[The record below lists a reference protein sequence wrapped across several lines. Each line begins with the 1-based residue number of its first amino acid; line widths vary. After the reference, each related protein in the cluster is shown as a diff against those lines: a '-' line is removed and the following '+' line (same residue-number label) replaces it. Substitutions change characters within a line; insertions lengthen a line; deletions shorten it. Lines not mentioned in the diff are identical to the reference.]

1 MRART
6 LILIIAGSLMLAAC
20 GGDGDDAGNGN
31 GAADGGEATVSV
43 NGTDALAFDPDQL
56 SAAAGS
62 ITVELTS
69 EQAVEHTF
77 VVEEA
82 SDTEVV
88 AAAPG
93 ETSTGTIELEAGS
106 YTFYCDVPG
115 HREAGMEGTLEV
127 E

>member
-1 MRART
+1 V
-6 LILIIAGSLMLAAC
+6 AGSLVLAAC
-20 GGDGDDAGNGN
+20 GGDDTGDGGNG
-31 GAADGGEATVSV
+31 GDGDASISV
-43 NGTDALAFDPDQL
+43 TGTDALTFEPSQL
-56 SAAAGS
+56 SAEAGS
-62 ITVELTS
+62 VTIELTS

-82 SDTEVV
+82 SDAEVV

-93 ETSTGTIELEAGS
+93 ETSTGTIQLEPGT
-106 YTFYCDVPG
+106 YTFYCDIPG

>member
-6 LILIIAGSLMLAAC
+6 LTLIVAGSLMLAAC
-20 GGDGDDAGNGN
+20 GGDGDDAGNGDGD
-31 GAADGGEATVSV
+31 GAEPSVSV
-43 NGTDALAFDPDQL
+43 TGTDALAFEPSQL
-56 SAAAGS
+56 SAEAGS
-62 ITVELTS
+62 VTVELTA

-77 VVEEA
+77 VIEEA
-82 SDTEVV
+82 SDAEVV

-93 ETSTGTIELEAGS
+93 ETATGTIELEPGT

-127 E
+127 G

>member
-6 LILIIAGSLMLAAC
+6 LTLIIAGSLMLAAC
-20 GGDGDDAGNGN
+20 GGDGDDAGNGDGN
-31 GAADGGEATVSV
+31 GGEPTVSV
-43 NGTDALAFDPDQL
+43 TGTDALAFDPDQL

>member
-1 MRART
+1 MRTRT
-6 LILIIAGSLMLAAC
+6 WIVIVASGLMLAAC
-20 GGDGDDAGNGN
+20 GGNGDDAGNGDGN
-31 GAADGGEATVSV
+31 GGEPTVSV
-43 NGTDALAFDPDQL
+43 TGTDALAFEPDQL
-56 SAAAGS
+56 SAEAGS
-62 ITVELTS
+62 ITVELTA
-69 EQAVEHTF
+69 EQTVEHTF

-93 ETSTGTIELEAGS
+93 ETSTGTIELEPGS

-115 HREAGMEGTLEV
+115 HRDAGMEGTLEV

>member
-20 GGDGDDAGNGN
+20 GGNGDDAGNGD

-43 NGTDALAFDPDQL
+43 IGTDALAFDPDQI

-88 AAAPG
+88 AAGPG